1 MTDAFVYNPP
11 GAPWPK
17 ILYQDKDVVVIE
29 KPSGLLSNPGRGP
42 ALQDSVQLRLA
53 QQFDGLYLIHRLDM
67 ATSGLMVFARRRK
80 AEVHLKQQ
88 FASRQV
94 EKTYLARV
102 SGVPVL
108 PAGLIDLPLAP
119 DLAGAATA
127 APRNKVCFNSGKPA
141 QTYYRVLCQE
151 QNSAVLQLK
160 PITGRSHQ
168 LRVHL
173 ASLGHAI
180 LGDAI
185 YATAQ
190 AQQAAPCL
198 LLHAT
203 QLAFDQPYSGERL
216 SFYCPPNLQDFGLD
230 QLPELYSTAQM
241 LEPSCTV

>member
-42 ALQDSVQLRLA
+42 ALQDSVQQRLA

-102 SGVPVL
+102 SGVPVP

-119 DLAGAATA
+119 DLTAAST
-127 APRNKVCFNSGKPA
+127 APRNKVCLSSGKPA
-141 QTYYRVLCQE
+141 QTYYRVLWQQ
-151 QNSAVLQLK
+151 QNSALLQLK

-180 LGDAI
+180 LGDTI

-203 QLAFDQPYSGERL
+203 ILTFNHPYSGERQ

-230 QLPELYSTAQM
+230 QLPALYSTAQM
-241 LEPSCTV
+241 LEPCSTV